1 MKKILIALA
10 LNATFACAQTVAP
23 ETVIAT
29 VNGKKVTAKQLED
42 FAKGLPPQA
51 QAAFQQDREGF
62 LKQYANLMKFAEM
75 GVEAKIDQQS
85 PYKER
90 FEFQRLQML
99 ASSYIENFRN
109 AQPVTEEEVKAFYEK
124 NKTDFQQAKLQIILV
139 NYSATPA
146 KEGEKKKLS
155 EAEAEAR
162 AKDVVAKLRAGL
174 DFKKAVAEFSDDAAS
189 KAKDGDFG
197 TIRKGDQIPDDLKS
211 VIFALK
217 AGEVSNPVKQ
227 PNGFYVFRVSEYI
240 SQPFE
245 ELKATLMSQVKD
257 QKFQE
262 WLKVT
267 QETADAKLENQE
279 YFGKGAAAPA
289 AATPAAPAAAP
300 AAAPGAAPK
309 AATPAAPKPPAGKPA
324 APAAK
329 KP

>member
-10 LNATFACAQTVAP
+10 LNATFACAQSVAP
-23 ETVIAT
+23 ETVVAT
-29 VNGKKVTAKQLED
+29 VNGKKVTAKELED

-51 QAAFQQDREGF
+51 QAAFQQDKEGF
-62 LKQYANLMKFAEM
+62 LKQYANLMKFANM
-75 GVEAKIDQQS
+75 GVQAKIEETS

-90 FEFQRLQML
+90 FAFQRLQML
-99 ASSYIENFRN
+99 ASSFIENFRN
-109 AQPVTEEEVKAFYEK
+109 SQPVSEEEVKAFYEK

-146 KEGEKKKLS
+146 KEGEKPKLT
-155 EAEAEAR
+155 EAAAEAR
-162 AKDVVAKLRAGL
+162 AKEAVAKVRAGL
-174 DFKKAVAEFSDDAAS
+174 DFKKAVGEYSDDAAS

-197 TIRKGDQIPDDLKS
+197 TIRKTDQIPDDLKG

-257 QKFQE
+257 SKFQE

-267 QETADAKLENQE
+267 QETADAKVENQE
-279 YFGKGAAAPA
+279 YFGKAAAP
-289 AATPAAPAAAP
+289 PAAPATT
-300 AAAPGAAPK
+300 PK
-309 AATPAAPKPPAGKPA
+309 PATPAAPKANTSAAPKPA